1 MDRFACLFIRDLP
14 LAAVLRAEP
23 ELAGKHVAITEPEA
37 RAARRSPGEKKGR
50 AAHSPTIIA
59 GFLRGLTVAQARATE
74 PDLLVRAFSLE
85 GMRSAERALADVACS
100 IAPRVMIAGTG
111 LVFID
116 LAGTQAL
123 FPNERGLLTA
133 LETRLADV
141 GLAGIGPAGTRLG
154 IGPTRTVAELASRH
168 REGGRIL
175 RAEEAASFLV
185 PLPLDLLE
193 PKSELADRLSRWGV
207 RTLGKLARLPRESL
221 GARLG
226 EAGVKLAR
234 RANGED
240 LSPFRVHP
248 PELRFEEGAESEWAI
263 ANLEQLAFFL
273 RGALDRLLRRLR
285 VRGYALRKLR
295 LEFGLENGALF
306 TRELGLAAPT
316 LETSVLL
323 ALVRLSL
330 DAEPPPDG
338 VVRALLVATPDSV
351 ETAQLDLFLP
361 PLPSPGELAITI
373 ARIEALCGPGQVGAP
388 RVQDTHQ
395 QDAATLA
402 EFCIAHERRRAT
414 PAEYDPDS
422 DTLSARGV
430 MALRAVRPPRS
441 VRVYGA
447 SRAAGVARSEA
458 GRRPCAKR
466 ASEVAGGARPDI
478 GPRAGVPQVARRD
491 PLGEPPVYV
500 SLVADAPLE
509 SEGGRVRNAAGPWRL
524 FGEWW
529 GETRFARDYWDV
541 ELSDGGVYRLYHNLP
556 DDSWFVDG
564 VYD

>member
-23 ELAGKHVAITEPEA
+23 ELAGKPVAITEPSE
-37 RAARRSPGEKKGR
+37 RRGR
-50 AAHSPTIIA
+50 AAQSPAIVA

-74 PDLLVRAFSLE
+74 PDLIVRAFSLE
-85 GMRSAERALADVACS
+85 GMRSASLALVDVASS

-123 FPNERGLLTA
+123 FPSERGLLTA

-141 GLAGIGPAGTRLG
+141 GLAGIGPAGARLG
-154 IGPTRTVAELASRH
+154 IGPTRTVAELAARH

-193 PKSELADRLSRWGV
+193 PRADLADRLSRWGV
-207 RTLGKLARLPRESL
+207 RTLGKLARLPRASL

-226 EAGVKLAR
+226 EAGVRLAR

-263 ANLEQLAFFL
+263 GNLEQVAFFL
-273 RGALDRLLRRLR
+273 RAVLDRLLRRLR
-285 VRGYALRKLR
+285 VRGYALRRLR
-295 LEFGLENGALF
+295 LELGLESGALF

-316 LETSVLL
+316 LETNVLL

-330 DAEPPPDG
+330 ESDPPPEG
-338 VVRALLVATPDSV
+338 LVRARLIATPDSV

-373 ARIEALCGPGQVGAP
+373 ARIESLCGPGQVGAP
-388 RVQDTHQ
+388 SVQDTHQ
-395 QDAATLA
+395 QDAATLS
-402 EFCIAHERRRAT
+402 EFHIAHERRRDA
-414 PAEYDPDS
+414 PPSYDPDT
-422 DTLSARGV
+422 DPLSPRGV
-430 MALRAVRPPRS
+430 MALRAVRPPRI
-441 VRVYGA
+441 V
-447 SRAAGVARSEA
+447 GVH
-458 GRRPCAKR
+458 G
-466 ASEVAGGARPDI
+466 
-478 GPRAGVPQVARRD
+478 
-491 PLGEPPVYV
+491 GEPPVYV
-500 SLVADAPLE
+500 SLVADAPLDT
-509 SEGGRVRNAAGPWRL
+509 EGGRVRNAAGPWRI

-529 GETRFARDYWDV
+529 GETRFARDYWDI

>member
-1 MDRFACLFIRDLP
+1 MDRFACLWVPDLP
-14 LAAVLRAEP
+14 LAAALRAEP
-23 ELAGKHVAITEPEA
+23 ELAGRRVAIVEPPD
-37 RAARRSPGEKKGR
+37 RSGRSQRSP
-50 AAHSPTIIA
+50 AIVA
-59 GFLRGLTVAQARATE
+59 GFLRGLSVAQARASE
-74 PDLLVRAFSLE
+74 PDLIVRAFSLE
-85 GMRSAERALADVACS
+85 AMRSAEHALADVSSS
-100 IAPRVMIAGTG
+100 ISPRVMRARTG

-123 FPNERGLLTA
+123 FRSERGLLTA
-133 LETRLADV
+133 LDARLADV
-141 GLAGIGPAGTRLG
+141 GLAGIGPASARLG
-154 IGPTRTVAELASRH
+154 IGPTRTVAELAARH

-193 PKSELADRLSRWGV
+193 PAGELADRLSRWGV
-207 RTLGKLARLPRESL
+207 RTLGKLARLPRASL

-226 EAGVKLAR
+226 EAGVRLAR

-248 PELRFEEGAESEWAI
+248 PELRFEESAESEWPI
-263 ANLEQLAFFL
+263 ANLEPLAFFL

-285 VRGYALRKLR
+285 VRGFALRRLR
-295 LEFGLENGALF
+295 LELGLESGTLF
-306 TRELGLAAPT
+306 ARELGLAAPT
-316 LETSVLL
+316 LETNVLL

-330 DAEPPPDG
+330 ESEPPPEA
-338 VVRALLVATPDSV
+338 VLHARLVATPDCV

-361 PLPSPGELAITI
+361 PLPSPGELAIAI
-373 ARIEALCGPGQVGAP
+373 ARIESLCGPGQVGAP

-395 QDAATLA
+395 PDAATLA
-402 EFCIAHERRRAT
+402 EFHIAHERRSDP
-414 PAEYDPDS
+414 PAASEYEP
-422 DTLSARGV
+422 LSPRGV
-430 MALRAVRPPRS
+430 MALRAVRPPQS

-447 SRAAGVARSEA
+447 SRAEGAVRSET
-458 GRRPCAKR
+458 KS
-466 ASEVAGGARPDI
+466 SEVVGGARP
-478 GPRAGVPQVARRD
+478 PARRAPPD
-491 PLGEPPVYV
+491 RGGEPPVYV
-500 SLVADAPLE
+500 SLVADAPLD

-564 VYD
+564 IYD

>member
-1 MDRFACLFIRDLP
+1 MDRFACLLIQDLP

-23 ELAGKHVAITEPEA
+23 ELAGKHVAITEP
-37 RAARRSPGEKKGR
+37 RDRKGR
-50 AAHSPTIIA
+50 SQQSPSIVA
-59 GFLRGLTVAQARATE
+59 GFLRGLTVAQARAAE
-74 PDLLVRAFSLE
+74 PDLVVRAFSLE
-85 GMRSAERALADVACS
+85 GMRSAELALVDVSSS
-100 IAPRVMIAGTG
+100 ISPRVMVAASG

-116 LAGTQAL
+116 LAGTDAL
-123 FPNERGLLTA
+123 FPSERGLLTA

-141 GLAGIGPAGTRLG
+141 GLAGIGPASARLG
-154 IGPTRTVAELASRH
+154 IGPTRTVAELAARH

-193 PKSELADRLSRWGV
+193 PRSELADRLSRWGV

-221 GARLG
+221 GTRLG
-226 EAGVKLAR
+226 EAGVRLAR

-248 PELRFEEGAESEWAI
+248 PELCFEEGAESEWAI
-263 ANLEQLAFFL
+263 ANLEPLAFFL
-273 RGALDRLLRRLR
+273 RGPLDRLLRRLR
-285 VRGYALRKLR
+285 VRGFALRRLR
-295 LEFGLENGALF
+295 LEFGLESGALF
-306 TRELGLAAPT
+306 ARELGLAAPT
-316 LETSVLL
+316 LETNVLL

-330 DAEPPPDG
+330 ESEPPPEG
-338 VVRALLVATPDSV
+338 VLRALLIATPDSV

-373 ARIEALCGPGQVGAP
+373 ARIESLCGPGQVGCP

-395 QDAATLA
+395 QDAAALA
-402 EFCIAHERRRAT
+402 EFTIAHERRHEA
-414 PAEYDPDS
+414 PLEPEPD
-422 DTLSARGV
+422 LSPYGV
-430 MALRAVRPPRS
+430 MALRAVRPPR
-441 VRVYGA
+441 V
-447 SRAAGVARSEA
+447 AGVH
-458 GRRPCAKR
+458 G
-466 ASEVAGGARPDI
+466 
-478 GPRAGVPQVARRD
+478 
-491 PLGEPPVYV
+491 GEPPVYV
-500 SLVADAPLE
+500 SLVADAPLA
-509 SEGGRVRNAAGPWRL
+509 SEGGRVRNVAGPWRI

-564 VYD
+564 IYD

>member
-1 MDRFACLFIRDLP
+1 MDRFACLLIQDLP

-23 ELAGKHVAITEPEA
+23 ELAGKRVAITEPETG
-37 RAARRSPGEKKGR
+37 AARRGSAGRGRSQQSP
-50 AAHSPTIIA
+50 AIIA
-59 GFLRGLTVAQARATE
+59 GFLRGLTVAQARAAE
-74 PDLLVRAFSLE
+74 PDLVVRVFSLE
-85 GMRSAERALADVACS
+85 GMRSAELALVDVASS
-100 IAPRVMIAGTG
+100 ISPRVMVAASG

-116 LAGTQAL
+116 LAGTDAL
-123 FPNERGLLTA
+123 FPSERGLLTA
-133 LETRLADV
+133 LETRLTDV
-141 GLAGIGPAGTRLG
+141 GLAGIGPASARLG

-175 RAEEAASFLV
+175 SSVEAASFLV
-185 PLPLDLLE
+185 PLPLDLLD
-193 PKSELADRLSRWGV
+193 PKGDLADRLSRWGV
-207 RTLGKLARLPRESL
+207 RTLGKLARLPREPL
-221 GARLG
+221 GTRLG
-226 EAGVKLAR
+226 EAGVRLAR

-248 PELRFEEGAESEWAI
+248 PELRFEEGVESEWAI
-263 ANLEQLAFFL
+263 ANLEPLAFFL

-285 VRGYALRKLR
+285 VRGFALRRLR
-295 LEFGLENGALF
+295 LEFGLESGAVF

-316 LETSVLL
+316 LETNVLL

-330 DAEPPPDG
+330 EAEPPPEG
-338 VVRALLVATPDSV
+338 VLRALLVATPDSV

-373 ARIEALCGPGQVGAP
+373 ARIEALCGPGKVGSP
-388 RVQDTHQ
+388 CVQDTHL

-402 EFCIAHERRRAT
+402 EFTYGGTRRGAARAT
-414 PAEYDPDS
+414 PTSPGYAGLRASLAAPDS
-422 DTLSARGV
+422 DDPSPYGV

-441 VRVYGA
+441 V
-447 SRAAGVARSEA
+447 GVR
-458 GRRPCAKR
+458 G
-466 ASEVAGGARPDI
+466 
-478 GPRAGVPQVARRD
+478 
-491 PLGEPPVYV
+491 GEPPVYV
-500 SLVADAPLE
+500 SLVADATLE
-509 SEGGRVRNAAGPWRL
+509 SEGGRVRNAAGPWRI

-529 GETRFARDYWDV
+529 GESRFARDYWDV

>member
-1 MDRFACLFIRDLP
+1 VDRFACLLIQDLP
-14 LAAVLRAEP
+14 LGAALRAEP
-23 ELAGKHVAITEPEA
+23 ELAGKSVAITEP
-37 RAARRSPGEKKGR
+37 RDRKGR
-50 AAHSPTIIA
+50 AAQSPTIVA
-59 GFLRGLTVAQARATE
+59 GVLRGLTVAQARATE
-74 PDLLVRAFSLE
+74 PDLIVRAFSFE
-85 GMRSAERALADVACS
+85 GMRSAEQALVDVAGS

-123 FPNERGLLTA
+123 FPTERGLLTA

-154 IGPTRTVAELASRH
+154 IGPTRTVAELAARH

-207 RTLGKLARLPRESL
+207 RTLGRLARLPRQSL

-226 EAGVKLAR
+226 EAGVRLAR

-263 ANLEQLAFFL
+263 GNLEQLAFFL
-273 RGALDRLLRRLR
+273 RALIDRLLRRLR
-285 VRGYALRKLR
+285 VRGYALRRLW
-295 LEFGLENGALF
+295 LEFGLESGALF

-316 LETSVLL
+316 LETNVLL

-330 DAEPPPDG
+330 EADPPPEG
-338 VVRALLVATPDSV
+338 MLRARLIATPDSV
-351 ETAQLDLFLP
+351 ETAQLDLFLS

-373 ARIEALCGPGQVGAP
+373 ARIESLCGPGQVGAP
-388 RVQDTHQ
+388 CVQDTHQ

-402 EFCIAHERRRAT
+402 EFHIAHDRKRA
-414 PAEYDPDS
+414 PPPEYDPDCDAQS
-422 DTLSARGV
+422 PRGV
-430 MALRAVRPPRS
+430 MALRAVRPPRVVG
-441 VRVYGA
+441 VRG
-447 SRAAGVARSEA
+447 
-458 GRRPCAKR
+458 
-466 ASEVAGGARPDI
+466 
-478 GPRAGVPQVARRD
+478 
-491 PLGEPPVYV
+491 GEPPVYV

-509 SEGGRVRNAAGPWRL
+509 SEGGRVRNAAGPWRI

>member
-1 MDRFACLFIRDLP
+1 VDRFACLFIPDLP

-23 ELAGKHVAITEPEA
+23 ELARMRVAITDPETG
-37 RAARRSPGEKKGR
+37 AARRAPDKRKGR
-50 AAHSPTIIA
+50 SPQSPTILA
-59 GFLRGLTVAQARATE
+59 GFLRGLTVAQARAAE
-74 PDLLVRAFSLE
+74 PDLIVRAFSLE
-85 GMRSAERALADVACS
+85 GMRSAELALVDVASS
-100 IAPRVMIAGTG
+100 IAPRVMVAGTG
-111 LVFID
+111 LVFVD

-123 FPNERGLLTA
+123 FPTERGLLTA

-141 GLAGIGPAGTRLG
+141 GLAGIGPAGARLG
-154 IGPTRTVAELASRH
+154 IGPTRTVAELAARH

-193 PKSELADRLSRWGV
+193 PRSELADRLSRWGV
-207 RTLGKLARLPRESL
+207 RTLGKLARLPRASL

-248 PELRFEEGAESEWAI
+248 PELRFEEGGESEWAI
-263 ANLEQLAFFL
+263 ANLEPLAFFL
-273 RGALDRLLRRLR
+273 RGVLDRLLRRLR
-285 VRGYALRKLR
+285 VRGFALRRLR
-295 LEFGLENGALF
+295 LEFGLESGALF

-316 LETSVLL
+316 LETNVLL

-330 DAEPPPDG
+330 EAEPPPEG
-338 VVRALLVATPDSV
+338 VLRARLIATPDSV

-373 ARIEALCGPGQVGAP
+373 ARIESLCGPGQVGSP
-388 RVQDTHQ
+388 CVQDTHQ
-395 QDAATLA
+395 QDAATLS
-402 EFCIAHERRRAT
+402 EFYIAHERRREALAA
-414 PAEYDPDS
+414 PESDP
-422 DTLSARGV
+422 LSPRGV
-430 MALRAVRPPRS
+430 MALRAVRPPR
-441 VRVYGA
+441 VV
-447 SRAAGVARSEA
+447 GVH
-458 GRRPCAKR
+458 G
-466 ASEVAGGARPDI
+466 
-478 GPRAGVPQVARRD
+478 
-491 PLGEPPVYV
+491 GEPPVYV
-500 SLVADAPLE
+500 SLIADAPLD

-529 GETRFARDYWDV
+529 GESRFARDYWDV